1 MGYQDNPPYSL
12 FQDHITGL
20 WGTKDKEGNIQD
32 KPIYLR
38 SELSDHEN
46 TFGSKDGLTVVEFNP
61 ETGFDVI
68 AWCSE
73 PWYDEAWSLAYYP
86 QVYENILWENI
97 NAHKSFTVADC
108 SILKSIQQKCSLTD
122 QHRAILQL
130 LDIFFQLEDEIN
142 EPIELELEEKIL
154 NDDLKKLDSEER
166 LQIILPLMENPNL
179 SEEEKSILYY
189 GVFIL
194 NYRLLY
200 IR

>member
-1 MGYQDNPPYSL
+1 MEYQDNPPYTV
-12 FQDHITGL
+12 FQDPATGY
-20 WGTKDKEGNIQD
+20 WGVKDKDGKIEHRAE
-32 KPIYLR
+32 YTR
-38 SELSDHEN
+38 SEVPGHEDS
-46 TFGSKDGLTVVEFNP
+46 FISKDGLTVVEFVP
-61 ETGFDVI
+61 ERGFDVI

-97 NAHKSFTVADC
+97 NAHKSFTLADC

-122 QHRAILQL
+122 QQMAILQL

-154 NDDLKKLDSEER
+154 NDDLKKLDAEER